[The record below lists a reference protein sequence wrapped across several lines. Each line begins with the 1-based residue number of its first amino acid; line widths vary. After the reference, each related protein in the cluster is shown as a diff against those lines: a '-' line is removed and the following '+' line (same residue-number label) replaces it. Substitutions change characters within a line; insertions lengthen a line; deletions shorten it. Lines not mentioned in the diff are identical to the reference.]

1 MTTAGLQMASPDCFK
16 KPSLF
21 VSPGA
26 FSKGA
31 SRQWLSVGVGE
42 EGGEVE
48 WKSDPNGVQLGFS
61 QVYSY
66 FNIYCL
72 SSVGWRT
79 SGFKHSINEETVACP
94 YMYCI
99 KSTIN
104 QIQH

>member
-42 EGGEVE
+42 EGER
-48 WKSDPNGVQLGFS
+48 WNGKATLMAFS
-61 QVYSY
+61 
-66 FNIYCL
+66 
-72 SSVGWRT
+72 
-79 SGFKHSINEETVACP
+79 
-94 YMYCI
+94 
-99 KSTIN
+99 
-104 QIQH
+104 